1 MSFSLTIPHLKKLRE
16 SEDRVEFK
24 EAKNNFPWNG
34 GKHTDQKERRKCYLG
49 YIVALAN
56 EGGGLLI
63 FGMKDNLPHN
73 VVGTD
78 FAQGSIGKMED
89 TVYEKLSIRIHI
101 HELFDENNLRVIVT
115 EIPSRPVG
123 RLLKFE
129 GVALMRTGDSLRNM
143 SDEEMFN
150 ILSEQEPDFSA
161 KICPH
166 FNLSDIDDTAMR
178 KLKETY
184 AKKQNNASFISLET
198 TQVLTDLNLLT
209 TNGLTYAALILV
221 GQEEA
226 LKRLL
231 PNAQV
236 NIEIRQL
243 LNQTHFDKREIFTKA
258 LFITIDEIWNYLNRS
273 NTDNKIDEGPY
284 KFDLPYFNQE
294 VIRESVL
301 NAIAHR
307 DYSIS
312 SETVIKQFPD
322 RITITNPG
330 GFPKGVTQENLIRIN
345 STPRCRLL
353 TEIMEKTGLVER
365 SGQGVDK
372 IIRLTL
378 SEGKPIPDYSK
389 TDLFQVELTIRGEIE
404 DKAFTVFISDAQAKS
419 DTTDQLGT
427 FDILGLHQIKE
438 GRSEG
443 IDAAVLD
450 KLEQLKLIKRV
461 GGTASD
467 KYVLSNQYFELKNG
481 SSDIE
486 GFRTLDLQRILRVF
500 NGETTTAK
508 MMDFVSIF
516 NGDLSREQVKYLV
529 DKLTGVILKK
539 EGIGKGTKYSL
550 ISGLNNLNDIKS
562 ALEQK

>member
-34 GKHTDQKERRKCYLG
+34 GKHNDQKERRKCYLG

-89 TVYEKLSIRIHI
+89 QVYEKLSIRIHI

-258 LFITIDEIWNYLNRS
+258 LFITIDEIWNYLNRR

-330 GFPKGVTQENLIRIN
+330 GFPKGVTHENLIRIN

>member
-34 GKHTDQKERRKCYLG
+34 GKHNDQKERRKCYLG

-89 TVYEKLSIRIHI
+89 EVYEKLSIRIHI

-166 FNLSDIDDTAMR
+166 FNLSDIDDTAMQ

>member
-1 MSFSLTIPHLKKLRE
+1 MSFSLTIPNLKKLRE

-34 GKHTDQKERRKCYLG
+34 GKYTDQKERRKCYLG

-78 FAQGSIGKMED
+78 FAQGLIGKMED
-89 TVYEKLSIRIHI
+89 DVYEKLSIRIHI

-115 EIPSRPVG
+115 KIPSRPVG
-123 RLLKFE
+123 RTLKFE

-166 FNLSDIDDTAMR
+166 FNLTDIDDTAMK

-184 AKKQNNASFISLET
+184 AKKQQNSSFISLGT

-243 LNQTHFDKREIFTKA
+243 LNQTHFDKRETFTKA
-258 LFITIDEIWNYLNRS
+258 LFLTIDEIWNYLNRRNS
-273 NTDNKIDEGPY
+273 DNKIDEGPY

-372 IIRLTL
+372 IVRLTL

-404 DKAFTVFISDAQAKS
+404 DKAFTAFISDAQAKS

-443 IDAAVLD
+443 IDTAILE

-467 KYVLSNQYFELKNG
+467 KYVLSNLYFELKNG
-481 SSDIE
+481 SSEIA
-486 GFRTLDLQRILRVF
+486 GFRTLDIQRILRTF
-500 NGETTTAK
+500 NEETTTAK

-516 NGDLSREQVKYLV
+516 NGDLNREQVRYLV

-539 EGIGKGTKYSL
+539 EGIGRGTTYSL

-562 ALEQK
+562 VLEQK

>member
-34 GKHTDQKERRKCYLG
+34 GKHNDQKERRKCYLG

-89 TVYEKLSIRIHI
+89 EVYEKLSIRIHI

-258 LFITIDEIWNYLNRS
+258 LFITIDEIWNYLNRR

-508 MMDFVSIF
+508 MIDFVSIF

>member
-1 MSFSLTIPHLKKLRE
+1 MSLSLTIPNLKKLRE

-78 FAQGSIGKMED
+78 FAQGLIGKMED
-89 TVYEKLSIRIHI
+89 DVYEKLSIRIHI

-115 EIPSRPVG
+115 KIPSRPVG
-123 RLLKFE
+123 RTLKFE

-166 FNLSDIDDTAMR
+166 FNLTDIDDTAMK

-184 AKKQNNASFISLET
+184 AKKQQNSSFISLGT

-243 LNQTHFDKREIFTKA
+243 LNQTHFDKRETFTKA
-258 LFITIDEIWNYLNRS
+258 LFLTIDEIWNYLNRRNS
-273 NTDNKIDEGPY
+273 DNKIDEGPY

-372 IIRLTL
+372 IVRLTL

-404 DKAFTVFISDAQAKS
+404 DKAFTAFISDAQAKS

-443 IDAAVLD
+443 IDTAILE

-467 KYVLSNQYFELKNG
+467 KYVLSNLYFELKNG
-481 SSDIE
+481 SSEIA
-486 GFRTLDLQRILRVF
+486 GFRTLDIQRILRTF
-500 NGETTTAK
+500 NEETTTAK

-516 NGDLSREQVKYLV
+516 NGDLNREQVRYLV

-539 EGIGKGTKYSL
+539 EGIGRGTTYSL

-562 ALEQK
+562 VLEQK

>member
-1 MSFSLTIPHLKKLRE
+1 MSFSLTIPNLKKLRE

-78 FAQGSIGKMED
+78 FAQGLIGKMED
-89 TVYEKLSIRIHI
+89 DVYEKLSIRIHI

-115 EIPSRPVG
+115 KIPSRPVG
-123 RLLKFE
+123 RTLKFE

-166 FNLSDIDDTAMR
+166 FNLTDIDDTAMK

-184 AKKQNNASFISLET
+184 AKKQQNSSFISLGT

-243 LNQTHFDKREIFTKA
+243 LNQTHFDKRETFTKA
-258 LFITIDEIWNYLNRS
+258 LFLTIDEIWNYLNRRNS
-273 NTDNKIDEGPY
+273 DNKIDEGPY

-372 IIRLTL
+372 IVRLTL

-404 DKAFTVFISDAQAKS
+404 DKAFTAFISDAQAKS

-443 IDAAVLD
+443 IDTAILE

-467 KYVLSNQYFELKNG
+467 KYVLSNLYFELKNG
-481 SSDIE
+481 SSEIA
-486 GFRTLDLQRILRVF
+486 GFRTLDIQRILRTF
-500 NGETTTAK
+500 NEETTTAK

-516 NGDLSREQVKYLV
+516 NGDLNREQVKYLV
-529 DKLTGVILKK
+529 DKLTGLILKK
-539 EGIGKGTKYSL
+539 EGIGRGTTYSL

-562 ALEQK
+562 VLEQK

>member
-1 MSFSLTIPHLKKLRE
+1 MSFSLTIPNLKKLRE

-78 FAQGSIGKMED
+78 FAQGLIGKMED
-89 TVYEKLSIRIHI
+89 DVYEKLSIRIHI

-115 EIPSRPVG
+115 KIPSRPVG
-123 RLLKFE
+123 RTLKFE

-166 FNLSDIDDTAMR
+166 FNLSDIDDTAMK

-184 AKKQNNASFISLET
+184 AKKQQNSSFISLGT

-243 LNQTHFDKREIFTKA
+243 LNQTHFDKRETFTKA
-258 LFITIDEIWNYLNRS
+258 LFLTIDEIWNYLNRRNS
-273 NTDNKIDEGPY
+273 DNKIDEGPY

-372 IIRLTL
+372 IVRLTL

-404 DKAFTVFISDAQAKS
+404 DKAFTAFISDAQAKS

-443 IDAAVLD
+443 IDTAILE

-467 KYVLSNQYFELKNG
+467 KYVLSNLYFELKNG
-481 SSDIE
+481 SSEIA
-486 GFRTLDLQRILRVF
+486 GFRTLDIQRILRTF
-500 NGETTTAK
+500 NEETTTAK

-516 NGDLSREQVKYLV
+516 NGDLNREQVRYLV

-539 EGIGKGTKYSL
+539 EGIGRGTTYSL

-562 ALEQK
+562 VLEQK

>member
-34 GKHTDQKERRKCYLG
+34 GKHNDQKERRKCYLG

-89 TVYEKLSIRIHI
+89 EVYEKLSIRIHI

>member
-63 FGMKDNLPHN
+63 FGMKDKLPHN

-89 TVYEKLSIRIHI
+89 EVYEKLSIRIHI

-258 LFITIDEIWNYLNRS
+258 LFITIDEIWNYLNRR

>member
-89 TVYEKLSIRIHI
+89 EVYEKLSIRIHI

-258 LFITIDEIWNYLNRS
+258 LFITIDEIWNYLNRR

>member
-1 MSFSLTIPHLKKLRE
+1 MSFSLTIPNLKKLRE

-78 FAQGSIGKMED
+78 FAQGLIGKMED
-89 TVYEKLSIRIHI
+89 DVYEKLSIRIHI

-115 EIPSRPVG
+115 KIPSRPVG
-123 RLLKFE
+123 RTLKFE

-166 FNLSDIDDTAMR
+166 FNLTDIDDTAMK

-184 AKKQNNASFISLET
+184 AKKQQNSSFISLGT

-243 LNQTHFDKREIFTKA
+243 LNQTHFDKRETFTKA
-258 LFITIDEIWNYLNRS
+258 LFLTIDEIWNYLNRRNS
-273 NTDNKIDEGPY
+273 DNKIDEGPY

-294 VIRESVL
+294 VIRESLL

-372 IIRLTL
+372 IVRLTL

-404 DKAFTVFISDAQAKS
+404 DKAFTAFISDAQAKS

-443 IDAAVLD
+443 IDTAILE

-467 KYVLSNQYFELKNG
+467 KYVLSNLYFELKNG
-481 SSDIE
+481 SSEIA
-486 GFRTLDLQRILRVF
+486 GFRTLDIQRILRTF
-500 NGETTTAK
+500 NEETTTAK

-516 NGDLSREQVKYLV
+516 NGDLNREQVRYLV

-539 EGIGKGTKYSL
+539 EGIGRGTTYSL

-562 ALEQK
+562 VLEQK

>member
-1 MSFSLTIPHLKKLRE
+1 MSFSLTIPNLKKLRE

-78 FAQGSIGKMED
+78 FAQGLIGKMED
-89 TVYEKLSIRIHI
+89 DVYEKLSIRIHI

-115 EIPSRPVG
+115 KIPSRPVG
-123 RLLKFE
+123 RTLKFE

-166 FNLSDIDDTAMR
+166 FNLTDIDDTAMK

-184 AKKQNNASFISLET
+184 AKKQQNSSFISLGT

-243 LNQTHFDKREIFTKA
+243 LNQTHFDKRETFTKA
-258 LFITIDEIWNYLNRS
+258 LFLTIDEIWNYLNRRNS
-273 NTDNKIDEGPY
+273 DNKIDEGPY

-372 IIRLTL
+372 IVRLTL

-404 DKAFTVFISDAQAKS
+404 DKAFTAFISDAQAKS

-443 IDAAVLD
+443 IDTAILE

-467 KYVLSNQYFELKNG
+467 KYVLSNLYFELKNG
-481 SSDIE
+481 SSEIA
-486 GFRTLDLQRILRVF
+486 GFRTLDIQRILRTF

-516 NGDLSREQVKYLV
+516 NGDLNREQVKYLV

-539 EGIGKGTKYSL
+539 EGIGRGTTYSL

-562 ALEQK
+562 VLEQK

>member
-1 MSFSLTIPHLKKLRE
+1 
-16 SEDRVEFK
+16 
-24 EAKNNFPWNG
+24 
-34 GKHTDQKERRKCYLG
+34 
-49 YIVALAN
+49 VALAN

-89 TVYEKLSIRIHI
+89 EVYEKLSIRIHI

-258 LFITIDEIWNYLNRS
+258 LFITIDEIWNYLNRR

>member
-49 YIVALAN
+49 YIVAVAN

-258 LFITIDEIWNYLNRS
+258 LFITIDEIWNYLNRR

>member
-1 MSFSLTIPHLKKLRE
+1 MSFSLTIPNLKKLRE

-78 FAQGSIGKMED
+78 FAQGLIGKMED
-89 TVYEKLSIRIHI
+89 DVYEKLSIRIHI

-115 EIPSRPVG
+115 KIPSRPVG
-123 RLLKFE
+123 RTLKFE

-166 FNLSDIDDTAMR
+166 FNLTDIDDTAMK

-184 AKKQNNASFISLET
+184 AKKQQNSSFISLGT

-243 LNQTHFDKREIFTKA
+243 LNQTHFDKRETFTKA
-258 LFITIDEIWNYLNRS
+258 LFLTIDEIWNYLNRRNS
-273 NTDNKIDEGPY
+273 DNKIDEGPY

-372 IIRLTL
+372 IVRLTL

-404 DKAFTVFISDAQAKS
+404 DKAFTAFISDAQAKS

-443 IDAAVLD
+443 IDTAILE

-467 KYVLSNQYFELKNG
+467 KYVLSNLYFELKNG
-481 SSDIE
+481 SSEIA
-486 GFRTLDLQRILRVF
+486 GFRTLDIQRILRTF
-500 NGETTTAK
+500 NEETTTAK

-516 NGDLSREQVKYLV
+516 NGDLNREQVRYLV

-539 EGIGKGTKYSL
+539 EGIGRGTTYSL

-562 ALEQK
+562 VLEQK

>member
-1 MSFSLTIPHLKKLRE
+1 MSFSLTIPHLKKLRK

-89 TVYEKLSIRIHI
+89 EVYEKLSIRIHI

>member
-1 MSFSLTIPHLKKLRE
+1 
-16 SEDRVEFK
+16 
-24 EAKNNFPWNG
+24 
-34 GKHTDQKERRKCYLG
+34 
-49 YIVALAN
+49 
-56 EGGGLLI
+56 
-63 FGMKDNLPHN
+63 
-73 VVGTD
+73 
-78 FAQGSIGKMED
+78 
-89 TVYEKLSIRIHI
+89 
-101 HELFDENNLRVIVT
+101 
-115 EIPSRPVG
+115 
-123 RLLKFE
+123 
-129 GVALMRTGDSLRNM
+129 
-143 SDEEMFN
+143 
-150 ILSEQEPDFSA
+150 
-161 KICPH
+161 
-166 FNLSDIDDTAMR
+166 
-178 KLKETY
+178 
-184 AKKQNNASFISLET
+184 
-198 TQVLTDLNLLT
+198 
-209 TNGLTYAALILV
+209 
-221 GQEEA
+221 
-226 LKRLL
+226 
-231 PNAQV
+231 
-236 NIEIRQL
+236 
-243 LNQTHFDKREIFTKA
+243 
-258 LFITIDEIWNYLNRS
+258 
-273 NTDNKIDEGPY
+273 
-284 KFDLPYFNQE
+284 
-294 VIRESVL
+294 
-301 NAIAHR
+301 
-307 DYSIS
+307 
-312 SETVIKQFPD
+312 
-322 RITITNPG
+322 
-330 GFPKGVTQENLIRIN
+330 
-345 STPRCRLL
+345 
-353 TEIMEKTGLVER
+353 MEKTGLVER

>member
-1 MSFSLTIPHLKKLRE
+1 MSFSLTIPNLKKLRE

-78 FAQGSIGKMED
+78 FAQGLIGKMED
-89 TVYEKLSIRIHI
+89 DVYEKLSIRIHI

-115 EIPSRPVG
+115 KIPSRPVG
-123 RLLKFE
+123 RTLKFE

-166 FNLSDIDDTAMR
+166 FNLSDIDDTAMK

-184 AKKQNNASFISLET
+184 AKKQQNSSFISLGT

-243 LNQTHFDKREIFTKA
+243 LNQTHFDKRETFTKA
-258 LFITIDEIWNYLNRS
+258 LFLTIDEIWNYLNRRNS
-273 NTDNKIDEGPY
+273 DNKIDEGPY

-372 IIRLTL
+372 IVRLTL

-404 DKAFTVFISDAQAKS
+404 DKAFTAFISDAQAKS

-443 IDAAVLD
+443 IDTAILE

-467 KYVLSNQYFELKNG
+467 KYVLSNLYFELKNG
-481 SSDIE
+481 SSEIA
-486 GFRTLDLQRILRVF
+486 GFRTLDIQRILRTF

-516 NGDLSREQVKYLV
+516 NGDLNREQVKYLV

-539 EGIGKGTKYSL
+539 EGIGRGTTYSL

-562 ALEQK
+562 VLEQK

>member
-1 MSFSLTIPHLKKLRE
+1 MSFSLTIPNLKKLRE

-78 FAQGSIGKMED
+78 FAQGLIGKMED
-89 TVYEKLSIRIHI
+89 EVYKKLSIRIHI

-150 ILSEQEPDFSA
+150 ILSEQEPDYSA

-166 FNLSDIDDTAMR
+166 FNLSDIDDTAMK

-184 AKKQNNASFISLET
+184 AKKQQNSSFISLGT

-243 LNQTHFDKREIFTKA
+243 LNQTHFDKRETFTKA
-258 LFITIDEIWNYLNRS
+258 LFLTIDEIWNYLNRRNS
-273 NTDNKIDEGPY
+273 DNKIDEGPY

-372 IIRLTL
+372 IVRLTL

-389 TDLFQVELTIRGEIE
+389 TDLFQVELTIHGEIE
-404 DKAFTVFISDAQAKS
+404 DKAFTAFISDAQAKS

-443 IDAAVLD
+443 IDTAILE

-467 KYVLSNQYFELKNG
+467 KYVLSNLYFELKNG
-481 SSDIE
+481 SSEIA
-486 GFRTLDLQRILRVF
+486 GFRTLDIQRILRTL

-516 NGDLSREQVKYLV
+516 NGDLNREQVKYLV

-539 EGIGKGTKYSL
+539 EGIGRGTTYSL

-562 ALEQK
+562 VLEQK

>member
-34 GKHTDQKERRKCYLG
+34 GKHNDQKERRKCYLG

-123 RLLKFE
+123 RLFKFE

-161 KICPH
+161 KTCPH

-258 LFITIDEIWNYLNRS
+258 LFITIDEIWNYLNRR

-389 TDLFQVELTIRGEIE
+389 TDLFQVELTIHGEIE

>member
-34 GKHTDQKERRKCYLG
+34 GKHNDQKERRKCYLG

-89 TVYEKLSIRIHI
+89 EVYEKLSIRIHI

-258 LFITIDEIWNYLNRS
+258 LFITIDEIWNYLNRR

>member
-1 MSFSLTIPHLKKLRE
+1 MSLSLTIPNLKKLRE

-78 FAQGSIGKMED
+78 FAQGLIGKMED
-89 TVYEKLSIRIHI
+89 DVYEKLSIRIHI

-115 EIPSRPVG
+115 KIPSRPVG
-123 RLLKFE
+123 RTLKFE

-166 FNLSDIDDTAMR
+166 FNLSDIDDTAMK

-184 AKKQNNASFISLET
+184 AKKQQNSSFISLGT

-243 LNQTHFDKREIFTKA
+243 LNQTHFDKRETFTKA
-258 LFITIDEIWNYLNRS
+258 LFLTIDEIWNYLNRRNS
-273 NTDNKIDEGPY
+273 DNKIDEGPY

-372 IIRLTL
+372 IVRLTL

-404 DKAFTVFISDAQAKS
+404 DKAFTAFISDAQAKS

-443 IDAAVLD
+443 IDTAILE

-467 KYVLSNQYFELKNG
+467 KYVLSNLYFELKNG
-481 SSDIE
+481 SSEIA
-486 GFRTLDLQRILRVF
+486 GFRTLDIQRILRTF
-500 NGETTTAK
+500 NEETTTAK

-516 NGDLSREQVKYLV
+516 NGDLNREQVRYLV

-539 EGIGKGTKYSL
+539 EGIGRGTTYSL

-562 ALEQK
+562 VLEQK

>member
-89 TVYEKLSIRIHI
+89 EVYEKLSIRIHI

-258 LFITIDEIWNYLNRS
+258 LFITIDEIWNYLNRR

-508 MMDFVSIF
+508 MIDFVSIF